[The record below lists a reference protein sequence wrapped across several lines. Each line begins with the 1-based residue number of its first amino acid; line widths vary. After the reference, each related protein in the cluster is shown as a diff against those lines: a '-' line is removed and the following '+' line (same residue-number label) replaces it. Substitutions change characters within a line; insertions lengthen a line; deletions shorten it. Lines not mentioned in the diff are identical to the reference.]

1 MQLAENGLA
10 PTPTQVRLAKER
22 RERLERIKN
31 AAKRLEPP
39 RVVLFKEAEPVEP
52 APVIVPEPAPDP
64 IGKQIRAAWRMLDE
78 ASVHHPIEPII
89 RAACRYFAIPK
100 VEITGSI
107 RTMGPVRARQVAMY
121 LCRKLTGR
129 STTEIGKKFGGRDHS
144 TVIHAVRRITAAIET
159 DESVRNAVEYL
170 TDEIKAS
177 KVDAE

>member
-1 MQLAENGLA
+1 
-10 PTPTQVRLAKER
+10 
-22 RERLERIKN
+22 
-31 AAKRLEPP
+31 
-39 RVVLFKEAEPVEP
+39 
-52 APVIVPEPAPDP
+52 
-64 IGKQIRAAWRMLDE
+64 
-78 ASVHHPIEPII
+78 
-89 RAACRYFAIPK
+89 
-100 VEITGSI
+100 
-107 RTMGPVRARQVAMY
+107 MGPVRARQVAMY